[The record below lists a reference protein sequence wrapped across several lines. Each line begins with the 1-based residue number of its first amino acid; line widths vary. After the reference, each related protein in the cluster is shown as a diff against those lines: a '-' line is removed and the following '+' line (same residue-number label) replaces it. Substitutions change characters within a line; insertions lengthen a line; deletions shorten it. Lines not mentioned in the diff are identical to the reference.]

1 MELHQLRYFVAVAE
15 CGNFSRAA
23 EACGV
28 SQPSLSQQVKKLE
41 TRLGHRLL
49 DRLGRRAVPT
59 DPGRLLL
66 ERARG
71 ILAAVEDAERRLK
84 EFDHLEGGRLAVGAI
99 PTIAPYLLPPLLDAF
114 VRNHPGV
121 ELSVREDL
129 TPHLIT
135 AVGQGEI
142 DLAVLALPIADDR
155 LAVQPLFSEP
165 LLLALPEGHRLA
177 RRRRITLDDL
187 RAERIIILNEMHCL
201 GAQVLSFCQETGC
214 TRLTCRG
221 AQLSTIQA
229 LIALGHG
236 VSLLPAMAGEADR
249 GSRRVYRELDGSGPK
264 RTIGVAWNRHRYHSP
279 AAEQFLARLRE
290 LPKARRAG
298 K

>member
-1 MELHQLRYFVAVAE
+1 
-15 CGNFSRAA
+15 
-23 EACGV
+23 V
-28 SQPSLSQQVKKLE
+28 SQPSLSQQVQKLE
-41 TRLGHRLL
+41 KRLNQRLL

-59 DPGRLLL
+59 DAGRLLL

-71 ILAAVEDAERRLK
+71 ILAAVEDTKRRLE
-84 EFDHLEGGRLAVGAI
+84 EFDHLDGGRLAVGAI
-99 PTIAPYLLPPLLDAF
+99 PTIAPYLLPSLLDEF
-114 VRNHPGV
+114 VRAHPGV

-129 TPHLIT
+129 TAHLIA

-142 DLAVLALPIADDR
+142 DLAILALPIADDR

-165 LLLALPEGHRLA
+165 LLLTLPEEHRLA

-187 RAERIIILNEMHCL
+187 RAERIIVLSEMHCL
-201 GAQVLSFCQETGC
+201 GVQVLSFCQETGC

-236 VSLLPAMAGEADR
+236 VSLLPAMARERDR
-249 GSRRVYRELDGSGPK
+249 GSGRVYRELDEAGPR
-264 RTIGVAWNRHRYHSP
+264 RTVGVVWNRHRYHSQ
-279 AAEQFLARLRE
+279 AAEQFLARLRR
-290 LPKARRAG
+290 LPQARRSGA
-298 K
+298 

>member
-28 SQPSLSQQVKKLE
+28 SQPSLSQQVQKLE
-41 TRLGHRLL
+41 KRLNQRLL

-59 DPGRLLL
+59 DAGRLLL

-71 ILAAVEDAERRLK
+71 ILATVEDTERRLK
-84 EFDHLEGGRLAVGAI
+84 EFDHLDGGRLAVGAI
-99 PTIAPYLLPPLLDAF
+99 PTIAPYLLPSLLDEF
-114 VRNHPGV
+114 VRTHPGV

-129 TPHLIT
+129 TAHLIA

-165 LLLALPEGHRLA
+165 LLLTLPEGHRLA
-177 RRRRITLDDL
+177 RRRRIALDEL
-187 RAERIIILNEMHCL
+187 RAERIIVLSEMHCL
-201 GAQVLSFCQETGC
+201 GEQVLSFCQETGC

-236 VSLLPAMAGEADR
+236 VSLLPAMAGERDR
-249 GSRRVYRELDGSGPK
+249 GSGRVYRELDPAGPR
-264 RTIGVAWNRHRYHSP
+264 RTVGVVWNRHRHHSR
-279 AAEQFLARLRE
+279 AAEQFLARLRR
-290 LPKARRAG
+290 LPQARRSGA
-298 K
+298 